1 MRERTGSAGQ
11 VLALV
16 DAPDEHDVDE
26 VPLAA
31 GEASQEAIADDKPT
45 EEGDEDATRTG
56 GGTSTSFGR
65 RLLKILSRPAE
76 PDDDTEPEPAAAA
89 SGKTSPETSAKTSAS
104 KGSRPSRAS
113 STSLSEV
120 LLETRPASVAEVV
133 AYTRDGEWVPGEMHP
148 ALETAGR
155 IYGYGVAVPVTCAA
169 YALAWLVQRP
179 TRLLIALVL
188 GGLLL
193 ASLIF

>member
-16 DAPDEHDVDE
+16 DAPDEPDVDE

-31 GEASQEAIADDKPT
+31 GEASQAIADEPT

-56 GGTSTSFGR
+56 GGTSTPFGR
-65 RLLKILSRPAE
+65 RLLKILSRPAD

-89 SGKTSPETSAKTSAS
+89 SGKTSPKTS